1 MQDVVAAMANAI
13 KSLFH
18 PKMLSLVLWPMVIA
32 TALWGGAAFLFWH
45 DWARALARFLGQSGV
60 EPYLSEIGAA
70 WLIHILVTVLIL
82 LLVVPLAYV
91 SALLITAIF
100 AMPLMVN
107 HVAQRNYPQLEKRH
121 GGTVAGSVW
130 NGVLAVSV
138 FFALWL
144 LTLPLWLFP
153 AFAWVIPL
161 ALSAY
166 LNQRLF
172 RYDALG
178 DHASR
183 EEFELLLERAGSRL
197 YLLGGLLA
205 LIQFIPI
212 LHFFAPVYIGLAF
225 IHFCLAELA
234 KLRAEGNGI

>member
-1 MQDVVAAMANAI
+1 MQDVLAAMANAI

-18 PKMLSLVLWPMVIA
+18 PKMLSLALWPMVIA

-45 DWARALARFLGQSGV
+45 NWAGALARLLGQSGV

-70 WLIHILVTVLIL
+70 WLIHVLVTMLIL

-172 RYDALG
+172 RYDALA
-178 DHASR
+178 DHASH

>member
-45 DWARALARFLGQSGV
+45 DWARALARLLGQSGV

-91 SALLITAIF
+91 SALLITSIF

-172 RYDALG
+172 RYDALA
-178 DHASR
+178 DHASH